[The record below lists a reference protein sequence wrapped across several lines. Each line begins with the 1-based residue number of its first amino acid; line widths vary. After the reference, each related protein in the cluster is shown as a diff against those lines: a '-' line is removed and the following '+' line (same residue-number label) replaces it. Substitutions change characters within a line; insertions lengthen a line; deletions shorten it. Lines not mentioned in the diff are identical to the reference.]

1 MTFKKTLKVLS
12 SSLNVIL
19 FVALIAMTFIVISA
33 KASGGEP
40 EVFGHQIKTVLS
52 GSMEPII
59 QTGSIIAIKPL
70 EEEQKSTLSKGDVV
84 TFLNKDESLIT
95 HRVVDVTNT
104 GESVSYVT
112 KGDNNNSAD
121 TEPVLAQNVVGQYA
135 DFTIPYAGYLMT
147 YATSK
152 AGSLALMII
161 PGLLLVIYA
170 GYQIWGG
177 IKEFEKDL
185 VKKNS
190 TT

>member
-19 FVALIAMTFIVISA
+19 FISLIAMTFIVISA

-52 GSMEPII
+52 GSMEPMI

-95 HRVVDVTNT
+95 HRVVDVTKT

-112 KGDNNNSAD
+112 KGDNNNAAD

-135 DFTIPYAGYLMT
+135 DFTIPYAGYLMS

-161 PGLLLVIYA
+161 PGLLLLIYA

-177 IKEFEKDL
+177 IKQFEKEL

-190 TT
+190 AT